1 MKESLRYI
9 LVGLAIVLSALALW
23 YFKHIVAYILVAAV
37 ISLVGRPIVVFLTRF
52 RYRKFSIP
60 KALAAI
66 IALLTVWILISGFFL
81 FFVPLII
88 NQGQELS
95 NIDIDMVR
103 NSLDTPFQK
112 LEILYERMKSDP
124 NDPTTLEEYIEN
136 KIFSFLNISMISST
150 ISDIINAL
158 GNVFI
163 AFFSI
168 SFISFFFLKDE
179 NLFGEGVLLFVP
191 TRYEE
196 KFEHFLSSTKKL
208 LTRYFTGIVFQI
220 TGIII
225 LNTAGLSI
233 LGLNF
238 QLAAVIG
245 LITGVMNVIP
255 YVGPLIGAMVGLFL
269 GIVNHLELDF
279 YHELLPLLGQ
289 MAIVFIITQIIDNI
303 LFQPLIYGTSVKA
316 HPLEIFLVI
325 LIAGSMAGIAGMILA
340 IPTYTV
346 LRVFAREFFNQFKIV
361 KRITEKIGK

>member
-1 MKESLRYI
+1 MKDSLRYI
-9 LVGLAIVLSALALW
+9 LIGLAIILSALALW

-37 ISLVGRPIVVFLTRF
+37 ISLVGRPIVEFLR
-52 RYRKFSIP
+52 RIRIKKLSIP
-60 KALAAI
+60 NALSALV
-66 IALLTVWILISGFFL
+66 ALLTIWILVAGFFI

-95 NIDIDMVR
+95 NIDIEMVR

-112 LEILYERMKSDP
+112 LELLFERMKSDP

-136 KIFSFLNISMISST
+136 KVFSFLNLSLISSA
-150 ISDIINAL
+150 ISDLINVL
-158 GNVFI
+158 GNLFI

-179 NLFGEGVLLFVP
+179 NLFGEGILLFVP

-196 KFEHFLSSTKKL
+196 NFEHFLDSTKKL
-208 LTRYFTGIVFQI
+208 LTRYFTGIFFQI

-245 LITGVMNVIP
+245 LITGILNVIP
-255 YVGPLIGAMVGLFL
+255 YVGPLIGASLGLFL
-269 GIVNHLELDF
+269 GIVNHLDLDF
-279 YHELLPLLGQ
+279 YHEMLPLLGQ
-289 MAIVFIITQIIDNI
+289 MAIVFIITQIVDNI

-316 HPLEIFLVI
+316 HPMEIFLVI
-325 LIAGSMAGIAGMILA
+325 LIAGSLAGIAGMILA
-340 IPTYTV
+340 ITTYTV
-346 LRVFAREFFNQFKIV
+346 LRVFAREFFNQFKIS
-361 KRITEKIGK
+361 IDQNM

>member
-1 MKESLRYI
+1 MKDALRYI
-9 LVGLAIVLSALALW
+9 LVGVAIILSALIIW
-23 YFKHIVAYILVAAV
+23 TFKHIVAYILVAAV
-37 ISLVGRPIVVFLTRF
+37 ISLVGRPIVVFLRRI
-52 RYRKFSIP
+52 RYKKFLIP
-60 KALAAI
+60 RALAAI
-66 IALLTVWILISGFFL
+66 LALLAVWILITGFFI

-95 NIDIDMVR
+95 NIDIEMVQ

-112 LEILYERMKSDP
+112 LEQLFERMKSDP
-124 NDPTTLEEYIEN
+124 NDPATLEEYIEN
-136 KIFSFLNISMISST
+136 KIFSFLNLSLISSA
-150 ISDIINAL
+150 ISDLINVL
-158 GNVFI
+158 GNLFI

-179 NLFGEGVLLFVP
+179 NLFGDGILLLVP

-196 KFEHFLSSTKKL
+196 KFQHFLDSTKQL
-208 LTRYFTGIVFQI
+208 LTRYFTGIIFQI

-245 LITGVMNVIP
+245 LITGVLNVIP
-255 YVGPLIGAMVGLFL
+255 YVGPLIGASIGLFL

-279 YHELLPLLGQ
+279 YQELLPLLGE
-289 MAIVFIITQIIDNI
+289 MAIVFAITQIVDNI
-303 LFQPLIYGTSVKA
+303 LFQPLIYGASVKA

-325 LIAGSMAGIAGMILA
+325 LIAGSLAGIAGMILA